1 MSLRGLTYRCE
12 CKGCGAIFES
22 DHPRRNACTDN
33 CKRLVRQARYQRGR
47 EREQATNAAYKR
59 RERARCNE
67 RERLRKAGI
76 RDEAHPQFVE
86 RVDRDV
92 VYVMH
97 GGRCGICWQ
106 FVARD
111 DFEIDHRV
119 PLSRGG
125 LHGYVN
131 VQPSH
136 PPCNRRKY
144 NRLEAS
150 T

>member
-1 MSLRGLTYRCE
+1 MTTRTCAHCGGAFQGRNRSKPSCCSKRCQRLRWYYANHEAG
-12 CKGCGAIFES
+12 KA
-22 DHPRRNACTDN
+22 A
-33 CKRLVRQARYQRGR
+33 
-47 EREQATNAAYKR
+47 NAAYKR

-86 RVDRDV
+86 RVDRDI
-92 VYVMH
+92 VYAMH
-97 GGRCGICWQ
+97 GGGCGICRQ
-106 FVARD
+106 YVPPD
-111 DFEIDHRV
+111 EFEIDHRV

-144 NRLEAS
+144 NHMEAS